1 MERLQTFWR
10 NIFVVSIIFRTF
22 EVEKNYKLT
31 KYMKKTIVDKIG
43 SLFKSG
49 QVREICRKI
58 THGNAL
64 SDELEQEVAI
74 SLLTLTDKAVKDKN
88 LMEGN
93 NLIKYIGGIVRNQWC
108 SKTSPFFRKFR
119 ADNLKTIS
127 LSLIHI

>member
-127 LSLIHI
+127 YENER

>member
-1 MERLQTFWR
+1 MERLQTFLR

-127 LSLIHI
+127 YENER

>member
-1 MERLQTFWR
+1 MQ
-10 NIFVVSIIFRTF
+10 
-22 EVEKNYKLT
+22 
-31 KYMKKTIVDKIG
+31 KTIVDKIG

-88 LMEGN
+88 LM
-93 NLIKYIGGIVRNQWC
+93 
-108 SKTSPFFRKFR
+108 
-119 ADNLKTIS
+119 
-127 LSLIHI
+127 